1 MPQKNGY
8 ISWLQLSKI
17 NIFYRRLKFV
27 SYTTSVYTYTVRQVV
42 VVLSGTSP
50 RKYMPVY
57 SKPLTLNKGV
67 DNQLQFQFLN
77 QEQKPVDLSAIAT
90 ANQSI
95 SFRAIDSDG
104 TGILLRKALTPVLD
118 VNGIFVLNTTA
129 AEIENINAQKCYYSL
144 EWPSGNLNLPVFVD
158 SQAGA
163 RGDLNVVD
171 SILPS
176 FVASQT
182 VTIPSDQTFPSNT
195 ANANSDAVTYFSS
208 IINTQDTPV
217 LTTSIDYANYV
228 GNVTLQ
234 GSTLVDDGFYD
245 INSYRYGNAA
255 NGAVQ
260 SGTIGYTINGYHPF
274 IKIKFESNV
283 GNIVTVLA
291 R

>member
-1 MPQKNGY
+1 M
-8 ISWLQLSKI
+8 
-17 NIFYRRLKFV
+17 

-57 SKPLTLNKGV
+57 SKPLTFNKGV

-77 QEQKPVDLSAIAT
+77 QEQKPVDLSSIAVN
-90 ANQSI
+90 NQTI
-95 SFRAIDSDG
+95 SFRAINSDG
-104 TGILLRKALTPVLD
+104 TEVLLRKALTPVLD

-129 AEIENINAQKCYYSL
+129 AEIEHINAQKAYYSL

-158 SQAGA
+158 SHAGA
-163 RGDLNVVD
+163 RGDLNIVD
-171 SILPS
+171 SVLPS
-176 FVASQT
+176 FVASQN
-182 VTIPSDQTFPSNT
+182 VTIPSDQTFPANT
-195 ANANSDAVTYFSS
+195 ANANSEAVTYYSS
-208 IINTQDTPV
+208 IINTQDSPV
-217 LTTSIDYANYV
+217 LTTSVDYANYV

-234 GSTLVDDGFYD
+234 GSTLVDNDFYD
-245 INSYRYGNAA
+245 INQYRYGNAA
-255 NGAVQ
+255 NGHSQ
-260 SGTIGYTINGYHPF
+260 SGTIGYTIKGYHPF

>member
-1 MPQKNGY
+1 M
-8 ISWLQLSKI
+8 I
-17 NIFYRRLKFV
+17 NISYRRFKFV

-77 QEQKPVDLSAIAT
+77 QEQKPVDLSSIA
-90 ANQSI
+90 ANNLQI
-95 SFRAIDSDG
+95 SFRAINSDG
-104 TGILLRKALTPVLD
+104 TELLLRKALTPVLD
-118 VNGIFVLNTTA
+118 VNGIFVLNTTSA
-129 AEIENINAQKCYYSL
+129 DIENIESQKCYYSL

-158 SQAGA
+158 SKAGA
-163 RGDLNVVD
+163 RGDLNIVD

-176 FVASQT
+176 FVTSQT
-182 VTIPSDQTFPSNT
+182 VTIPSDQPFPANT
-195 ANANSDAVTYFSS
+195 ANANSEAVTYYSS
-208 IINTQDTPV
+208 VINTQDSPV
-217 LTTSIDYANYV
+217 LTTSVDYANYV

-234 GSTLVDDGFYD
+234 GSTLVDNDFYD
-245 INSYRYGNAA
+245 INQYRYGNAA
-255 NGAVQ
+255 NGTVQ

>member
-1 MPQKNGY
+1 
-8 ISWLQLSKI
+8 
-17 NIFYRRLKFV
+17 V

-77 QEQKPVDLSAIAT
+77 QEQKPVDLSSIAT
-90 ANQSI
+90 ANQQI
-95 SFRAIDSDG
+95 SFRAINSDG
-104 TGILLRKALTPVLD
+104 DKVLLRKALTAVLD

-129 AEIENINAQKCYYSL
+129 AEIENIASQKCYYSL

-158 SQAGA
+158 SKAGA
-163 RGDLNVVD
+163 RGDLNIVD

-176 FVASQT
+176 FVPSQA
-182 VTIPSDQTFPSNT
+182 VTIPNDQTFPSNT

-208 IINTQDTPV
+208 IINTQDSPV
-217 LTTSIDYANYV
+217 LTTSLDYANYV
-228 GNVTLQ
+228 GNVTIQ
-234 GSTLVDDGFYD
+234 GSTLIDSGFYD
-245 INSYRYGNAA
+245 INSFRYGNAA
-255 NGAVQ
+255 NGNSE

-274 IKIKFESNV
+274 IKLKFEANV
-283 GNIVTVLA
+283 GNIVTILA

>member
-1 MPQKNGY
+1 M
-8 ISWLQLSKI
+8 
-17 NIFYRRLKFV
+17 

-57 SKPLTLNKGV
+57 SKPLTFNKGV

-77 QEQKPVDLSAIAT
+77 QEQKPVDLSSIAEN
-90 ANQSI
+90 NQTI
-95 SFRAIDSDG
+95 SFRAINSDG
-104 TGILLRKALTPVLD
+104 TEVLLRKALTPVLD
-118 VNGIFVLNTTA
+118 VNGIFVLNTTS
-129 AEIENINAQKCYYSL
+129 AEIEHINAQKAYYSL

-163 RGDLNVVD
+163 RGDLNIVD

-176 FVASQT
+176 FVASQN
-182 VTIPSDQTFPSNT
+182 VTIPSDQPFPSNT
-195 ANANSDAVTYFSS
+195 ANANSEAVTYFSS
-208 IINTQDTPV
+208 IINTQDSPV
-217 LTTSIDYANYV
+217 LTTSVDYANYV

-234 GSTLVDDGFYD
+234 GSTLVDNDFYD

-260 SGTIGYTINGYHPF
+260 SGTIGYTIQGYHPF

>member
-1 MPQKNGY
+1 M
-8 ISWLQLSKI
+8 
-17 NIFYRRLKFV
+17 

-77 QEQKPVDLSAIAT
+77 QEQKPVDLSSIAT
-90 ANQSI
+90 ANQQI
-95 SFRAIDSDG
+95 SFRALNSDG
-104 TGILLRKALTPVLD
+104 TEILLRKALTPVLD
-118 VNGIFVLNTTA
+118 VNGIFQLNTTA
-129 AEIENINAQKCYYSL
+129 AEIENIESQKCYYSL

-158 SQAGA
+158 SKAGA
-163 RGDLNVVD
+163 RGDLNIVD

-176 FVASQT
+176 FVPSQA
-182 VTIPSDQTFPSNT
+182 VTIPSDQTFPDAN
-195 ANANSDAVTYFSS
+195 ANANSESVTYYSS
-208 IINTQDTPV
+208 IINTQDNPI
-217 LTTSIDYANYV
+217 LTTSIDYKDYV
-228 GNVTLQ
+228 GNLTIQ
-234 GSTLVDDGFYD
+234 GSTLVDSGFYD

-255 NGAVQ
+255 NGASE

-274 IKIKFESNV
+274 IKLKFESNV
-283 GNIVTVLA
+283 GNIVTILA

>member
-1 MPQKNGY
+1 M
-8 ISWLQLSKI
+8 
-17 NIFYRRLKFV
+17 
-27 SYTTSVYTYTVRQVV
+27 SYTTSVYTYTVRQEV

-77 QEQKPVDLSAIAT
+77 QEQKPVNLSSIAT
-90 ANQSI
+90 SNKSI

-104 TGILLRKALTPVLD
+104 TGILLKKALTPVLD

-129 AEIENINAQKCYYSL
+129 AEIEHINAQKCYYSL
-144 EWPSGNLNLPVFVD
+144 EWPSGNLNLAVFVD
-158 SQAGA
+158 SKAGA

-176 FVASQT
+176 FVASQN
-182 VTIPSDQTFPSNT
+182 VTIPSDQTFPANT
-195 ANANSDAVTYFSS
+195 ANANSEAVTYYSS
-208 IINTQDTPV
+208 IINTQDSPV
-217 LTTSIDYANYV
+217 LTTSVDYANYV
-228 GNVTLQ
+228 GNVILQ
-234 GSTLVDDGFYD
+234 GSTLVDNDFYD
-245 INSYRYGNAA
+245 INSYRYCNAA

>member
-1 MPQKNGY
+1 
-8 ISWLQLSKI
+8 
-17 NIFYRRLKFV
+17 V

-77 QEQKPVDLSAIAT
+77 QEQKPVDLSSIAT
-90 ANQSI
+90 ANQQI
-95 SFRAIDSDG
+95 SFRAINSDG
-104 TGILLRKALTPVLD
+104 TEILLRKALTPVFD
-118 VNGIFVLNTTA
+118 VNGIFQLNTTA
-129 AEIENINAQKCYYSL
+129 AEIENIESQQCYYSL

-158 SQAGA
+158 SKAGA
-163 RGDLNVVD
+163 RGDLNIVD

-176 FVASQT
+176 YVPSQL
-182 VTIPSDQTFPSNT
+182 VTIPSDETLPNAN
-195 ANANSDAVTYFSS
+195 ANANSEAVTFYSS
-208 IINTQDTPV
+208 IINTQDNPV
-217 LTTSIDYANYV
+217 LTTSIDYKDYV

-234 GSTLVDDGFYD
+234 GSTLVDSGFYD

-255 NGAVQ
+255 NGASE
-260 SGTIGYTINGYHPF
+260 SGTIGYTISGYHPF
-274 IKIKFESNV
+274 IKVKFEANV
-283 GNIVTVLA
+283 GNIVTILA